1 MKTVKHRLVLP
12 LQSKGNLGKS
22 IETTAR
28 ACWLCQRDVDWQGF
42 DLDADNQTLSRLFP
56 DQVRLVPLTG
66 RREDQDELVRVLKK
80 VTARL
85 VTLIDPRAHLDGALK
100 EALHATDYFRL
111 ADRQGVGITV
121 MVFPLDDMDVMTNLD
136 ELCQFCG
143 DRVEYVIV
151 KNPARAAGT
160 RMFDGSPL
168 EKELTGLGADT
179 ITLPVLSEF
188 VKINLARMEAEHER
202 GIPFNEAIAED
213 GLGMDIMARGMLQH
227 WIGDVFNQYDRIA
240 GKLLP
245 SAEAAKVKP
254 KTVPG
259 LGMPKARRGA
269 KANLTE

>member
-1 MKTVKHRLVLP
+1 
-12 LQSKGNLGKS
+12 
-22 IETTAR
+22 
-28 ACWLCQRDVDWQGF
+28 
-42 DLDADNQTLSRLFP
+42 
-56 DQVRLVPLTG
+56 
-66 RREDQDELVRVLKK
+66 
-80 VTARL
+80 
-85 VTLIDPRAHLDGALK
+85 
-100 EALHATDYFRL
+100 
-111 ADRQGVGITV
+111 
-121 MVFPLDDMDVMTNLD
+121 
-136 ELCQFCG
+136 
-143 DRVEYVIV
+143 
-151 KNPARAAGT
+151 
-160 RMFDGSPL
+160 MFDGSPL